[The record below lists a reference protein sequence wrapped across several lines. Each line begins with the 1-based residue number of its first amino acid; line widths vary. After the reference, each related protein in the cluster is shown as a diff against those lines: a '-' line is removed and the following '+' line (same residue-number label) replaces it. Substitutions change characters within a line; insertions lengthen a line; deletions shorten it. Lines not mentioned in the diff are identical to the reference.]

1 MYYRQKTIL
10 LVIFINCITFFTNA
24 QEHELRGHVRDA
36 MELPIVHATVILK
49 PDNKV
54 YKTDQYGYFEFSGLY
69 EGVYQLEIRH
79 MGYTTKHLEAVVP
92 RIDTVLSI
100 RLEATGHA
108 IEQVEVQGKVTAV
121 DNLVQVEQAA
131 MPVKIITR
139 REIELMGSRRLDEV
153 MKEQTGVAVVNDIAG
168 GSRAV
173 GVQIQGFSS
182 NYIMVLIDGQPML
195 GRNNGNFDL
204 SRISVTNIERIEII
218 KGASSCLYGSDA
230 LGGAINIVT
239 RHGAITPQAQASL
252 LYGTL
257 NTVDATLEGETAF
270 ANQRGSVVVS
280 GNYYRTDGFNTDKG
294 YLMTGSTTFPPYENY
309 SFQGRLRY
317 RTSKDGTIG
326 LTARYAARNSKMYNA
341 WSNDLT
347 LEDGQ
352 KDQDINMGV
361 SYDRSFA
368 SGLRSM
374 TRYYLTRFHTELQ
387 AQWLN
392 QGVLAGEEAFGQYDH
407 RIEQQFAYNPLSN
420 LKLTGGLGGS
430 MELMDN
436 QNLDDKRSLQTAF
449 AYIQTEWRPK
459 DRMLATLGL
468 RYDLTNVYPGRVS
481 PSLGLQYHLNEK
493 LLLKAGTGAG
503 FKAPD
508 YKMRY
513 QVFFN
518 PSANYLVV
526 GNDRLEEVV
535 NGLEAAGELS
545 YKNSYMLNQLAGN
558 LLAEKSW
565 SNHIGLIW
573 NPIPK
578 IQAEASVFYHRINNQ
593 INSVNIATGTRIS
606 QIYTYRNL
614 PKAVN
619 KGIEISFSYQATRDL
634 QLSAGYQYLIAK
646 DLGVLDSIRAGNYP
660 YNQYNNAGT
669 GEYRQSRPSDYWGIE
684 DRSRHMANLKLMYEY
699 RPWQTSIN
707 VRANIRGKYP
717 FQETNGN
724 QFIDDGDR
732 FVPYHTLINVT
743 LEKALLNK
751 KISLRLIADNLLD
764 FTHRYMLGQPGR
776 GILGGLSY
784 RWMKD

>member
-1 MYYRQKTIL
+1 MPRYFQKKIF
-10 LVIFINCITFFTNA
+10 LVILWCVPMLGLA
-24 QEHELRGHVRDA
+24 QQRQLKGYVLDPHQK
-36 MELPIVHATVILK
+36 PIEQATVILL
-49 PDNKV
+49 PDNQV
-54 YKTDQYGYFEFSGLY
+54 YHTDKAGYFEFSRLY
-69 EGVYQLEIRH
+69 EGTYQLQVRH
-79 MGYTTKHLEAVVP
+79 VSYTQRDMELDLEGRDSTFYVV
-92 RIDTVLSI
+92 
-100 RLEATGHA
+100 LEQAGRS
-108 IEQVEVQGKVTAV
+108 IEQVEVLGKVAVV
-121 DNLVQVEQAA
+121 DNLVKAQNAA

-153 MKEQTGVAVVNDIAG
+153 MKEQTGVAVVNDISG

-173 GVQIQGFSS
+173 GVQVQGFSS

-230 LGGAINIVT
+230 LGGAINIIT

-257 NTVDATLEGETAF
+257 NTVDATLEGETPL

-317 RTSKDGTIG
+317 RSSKDGTIA
-326 LTARYAARNSKMYNA
+326 LTARYAARKSKMYNA
-341 WSNDLT
+341 WSENLT

-352 KDQDINMGV
+352 KDQDINIGL
-361 SYDRSFA
+361 SYDHNFA

-392 QGVLAGEEAFGQYDH
+392 QGVLAGEEAFGQYNH
-407 RIEQQFAYNPLSN
+407 RLEQQFAYSPVND
-420 LKLTGGLGGS
+420 LKFTVGLGGS
-430 MELMDN
+430 METMDN
-436 QNLDDKRSLQTAF
+436 QDLGDERSLQTAF
-449 AYIQTEWRPK
+449 VYLQTEWKPI
-459 DRMLATLGL
+459 DRMLTTLGL
-468 RYDLTNVYPGRVS
+468 RYDQTNVYQGRVS
-481 PSLGLQYHLNEK
+481 PSLGLQYHINEN

-518 PSANYLVV
+518 PFANYLVV
-526 GNDRLEEVV
+526 GNDRLAEVID
-535 NGLEAAGELS
+535 GLDAAGELS
-545 YKNSYMLNQLAGN
+545 YKNTYMVNLLAGN
-558 LLAEKSW
+558 LQAEKSW
-565 SNHIGLIW
+565 SNNIGLTW
-573 NPIPK
+573 NPFRK
-578 IQAEASVFYHRINNQ
+578 FQTEASLFYHRINNQ
-593 INSVNIATGTRIS
+593 INSVNVGTGTTVS

-619 KGIEISFSYQATRDL
+619 KGAEFSVSYQATPDL
-634 QLSAGYQYLIAK
+634 QLSVGYQYLIAK
-646 DLGVLDSIRAGNYP
+646 DLGVLDSIRAGRYP
-660 YNQYNNAGT
+660 YNQYNNART
-669 GEYRQSRPSDYWGIE
+669 GEYRKSETSDYWGIE
-684 DRSRHMANLKLMYEY
+684 DRSRHMANLKMLYEC

-724 QFIDDGDR
+724 QFIDDGDK
-732 FVPYHTLINVT
+732 FVPEHTLLNVT
-743 LEKALLNK
+743 IEKALWNRRLT
-751 KISLRLIADNLLD
+751 LRLVADNVLN
-764 FTHRYMLGQPGR
+764 FTSRYMLGQPGR
-776 GILGGLSY
+776 VVLGGFSY
-784 RWMKD
+784 RIMRE